1 MLRSLSALLL
11 AGSTLLGIGLDA
23 MPAMAQQKAPL
34 VILRRIDADNYDP
47 IRSSATS
54 AAEVLYMLADTL
66 VSVDFD
72 MKTVKPGLAD
82 SWTVSPD
89 GKTYTFKIKTGVK
102 FCDGRD
108 MAADDV
114 VYSLKRLIDPANRSS
129 SAFRAGPV
137 KDITAP
143 DATTVVYQLN
153 EPYSDLL
160 FQLAL
165 SFTSIVD
172 KNTVEKLGPNFGV
185 QGFNG
190 TGPYCWASWTPRQD
204 MVLKK
209 NPYYSW
215 GPPIYKDPK
224 PQIDE
229 VIWRVIPESNTLMAA
244 LQSKQADISYYLPY
258 FAIDTLQRVPG
269 MKMEQQKNY
278 IYDVFMG
285 FKVNKPVVDD
295 PALREAIN
303 MSINKDA
310 IAKAVFFGKG
320 PAMHSLLNPNVR
332 DFDKSSESL
341 MPKYNPD
348 GAKAVLEKA
357 GWKLGADGVR
367 EKDGVKASFTTYGIR
382 HDDNTRTME
391 AIQADLRK
399 VGIDLKIQLWDAT
412 VAWGKLATQE
422 FDAFIMSYPYVTA
435 NEAMSLYFRSTQ
447 TPTPNRMNW
456 KSEQTDNL
464 LKVAA
469 TATDDATRIKATA
482 DAQRQLTEANVW
494 VPLMSQALWVASTD
508 RVEGVRA
515 HGIYGAGLYKG
526 LDIKLKR

>member
-1 MLRSLSALLL
+1 MIRSLIALLL
-11 AGSTLLGIGLDA
+11 AGTTLGLDVA
-23 MPAMAQQKAPL
+23 PAMAQQKAPL

-47 IRSSATS
+47 IRSSSTS

-72 MKTVKPGLAD
+72 MKTVKPGLAE
-82 SWTVSPD
+82 SWTISPD
-89 GKTYTFKIKTGVK
+89 GKTYTFKIRNDVK
-102 FCDGRD
+102 FCDGRA
-108 MAADDV
+108 MTADDV
-114 VYSLKRLIDPANRSS
+114 VYSIKRLIDPASRSS
-129 SAFRAGPV
+129 SAFRAGSV

-143 DATTVVYQLN
+143 DAQTVVYELN
-153 EPYSDLL
+153 EPFSDLL

-165 SFTSIVD
+165 SFTSVVD
-172 KNTVEKLGPNFGV
+172 KDAVEKLGQNFGV

-190 TGPYCWASWTPRQD
+190 TGPYCWVSWTPRQEL
-204 MVLKK
+204 VLKK
-209 NPYYSW
+209 NPNYSW
-215 GPPIYKDPK
+215 GPPIYRDPK
-224 PQIDE
+224 PQIDQI
-229 VIWRVIPESNTLMAA
+229 VWRVIPESNTLMAA

-269 MKMEQQKNY
+269 MKLEQQKNY
-278 IYDVFMG
+278 IYDVYMG
-285 FKVNKPVVDD
+285 FKINKPVVGDA
-295 PALREAIN
+295 ALREAIN
-303 MSINKDA
+303 MAVNKDA

-332 DFDKSSESL
+332 DYDKTAESL
-341 MPKYNPD
+341 MPKFDPE

-357 GWKLGADGVR
+357 GWKVAADGIR

-391 AIQADLRK
+391 AVQADLRK

-447 TPTPNRMNW
+447 APTPNRMNW
-456 KSEQTDNL
+456 KNEETDKL

-494 VPLMSQALWVASTD
+494 MPLMSQPLWVASTD

>member
-1 MLRSLSALLL
+1 MFRSLTAALL
-11 AGSTLLGIGLDA
+11 AGATVLGA

-34 VILRRIDADNYDP
+34 VILRSIDADNYDP

-54 AAEVLYMLADTL
+54 AAEVLYMMADTL
-66 VSVDFD
+66 TSVDFD
-72 MKTVKPGLAD
+72 MKTVKPGLAE
-82 SWTVSPD
+82 SWTVAPD
-89 GKTYTFKIKTGVK
+89 GKTYTFKIKSGVK

-108 MAADDV
+108 MTADDV
-114 VYSLKRLIDPANRSS
+114 VYSLKRLIDPASRSS

-143 DATTVVYQLN
+143 DATTVVYELN

-172 KNTVEKLGPNFGV
+172 KNTVEKLGQNFGV

-190 TGPYCWASWTPRQD
+190 TGPYCWASWTPRQEIR
-204 MVLKK
+204 LKK
-209 NPYYSW
+209 NPNYAW
-215 GPPIYKDPK
+215 GPPIYKNPK

-229 VIWRVIPESNTLMAA
+229 IVWRVIPESNTLMAA

-258 FAIDTLQRVPG
+258 FAIDTLQRIPG
-269 MKMEQQKNY
+269 IKVQQQKDY
-278 IYDVFMG
+278 VYDIFLG

-295 PALREAIN
+295 GALREAVN
-303 MSINKDA
+303 MAVNKDA
-310 IAKAVFFGKG
+310 IAKAIFFGKA

-332 DFDKSSESL
+332 DFDKGSESL

-357 GWKLGADGVR
+357 GWKAGADGIR
-367 EKDGVKASFTTYGIR
+367 EKDGVKASFTVYGIR
-382 HDDNTRTME
+382 HDVNTRTME

-456 KSEQTDNL
+456 KSEETDKL

-494 VPLMSQALWVASTD
+494 VPLVSQPLWVASTD
-508 RVEGVRA
+508 RVDGVRA

-526 LDIKLKR
+526 LDISLKR